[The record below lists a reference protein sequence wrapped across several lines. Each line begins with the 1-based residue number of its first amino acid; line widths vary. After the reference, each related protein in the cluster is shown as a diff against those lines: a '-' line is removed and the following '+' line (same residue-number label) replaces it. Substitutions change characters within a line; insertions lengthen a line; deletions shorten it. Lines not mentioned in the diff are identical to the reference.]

1 MSAYRVSAYWRH
13 DKLPLNSLQSL
24 LDENVRNKT
33 TFSPIVAHVF
43 FQTALGKEDS
53 PSENSSVIR
62 RYDTPTRLTYAGW
75 PTFSW
80 RFFEPFSAALVFTS
94 SGFAS
99 TSGFLRFDACSRK
112 QLCASTWSRS
122 TGLRK

>member
-62 RYDTPTRLTYAGW
+62 RYDTPTPPYLRWLADLFLALFR
-75 PTFSW
+75 TF
-80 RFFEPFSAALVFTS
+80 
-94 SGFAS
+94 
-99 TSGFLRFDACSRK
+99 
-112 QLCASTWSRS
+112 
-122 TGLRK
+122 